1 MKNKLF
7 TRLISILLAVGLSVS
22 VFTTTA
28 FAGGGDE
35 EGEVLPVEP
44 SGEVEPTPP
53 LEPKPLTPEGNMSLV
68 DDIDGEA
75 SEDKQ
80 FITVVS
86 KNGNY
91 FYIIIDRAKD
101 GENTVHFLNQ
111 VDEADLL
118 ALMEVEEEPPAVCTC
133 SVKCEAGAVN
143 TTCAVCASNMTACIG
158 KAPEPQ
164 EPEEPEPPVKESKGG
179 MGGLLLFLIVAL
191 AGGGGAL
198 YYFKFRKPK
207 ADISGSTDLSEYD
220 FDDEDEPEEEQE
232 QED

>member
-1 MKNKLF
+1 MRNKRF
-7 TRLISILLAVGLSVS
+7 ARLISVLLAVGLSLS
-22 VFTTTA
+22 LFTTTA

-35 EGEVLPVEP
+35 AGEVLPVEP
-44 SGEVEPTPP
+44 TGEVLSDVT
-53 LEPKPLTPEGNMSLV
+53 PKPLTPEGNMSLV

-91 FYIIIDRAKD
+91 FYIIIDRAGD

-133 SVKCEAGAVN
+133 TEKCEAGAVN
-143 TTCAVCASNMTACIG
+143 TACAVCASNMTACLG
-158 KAPEPQ
+158 KTPEPQ

-179 MGGLLLFLIVAL
+179 MGGLLVFLIVTL

-207 ADISGSTDLSEYD
+207 ADVSGNTDLSEYD
-220 FDDEDEPEEEQE
+220 FDDEDEGMEDEEAE
-232 QED
+232 